1 MKKIILGLF
10 VFLLVLQV
18 NLMAQLNFS
27 NQKPEFFETLE
38 YSILMKMSK
47 HRDKKRYQHT
57 LRIIRKPALQVVK
70 YYPGYVLK
78 GSPKDYRFYQKE
90 VWLYMISKQFKG
102 AVIVFIDAEID
113 GFVNEGTDREI
124 DGVGLMTR
132 KGFTTLYTRG
142 EETENDRIIFL
153 LNGKAHNLKTS
164 VYKKLFKLAIDNS
177 KKPWEP
183 FNKRQLQSVDQLN
196 GDGESQKIDLSK
208 YLDVNP
214 SEKEGAP
221 LDGKVKP
228 EKPIESSNKPKPET
242 EPEMDSEPQPE
253 PEKKDPAS
261 NDNFDLGF

>member
-1 MKKIILGLF
+1 MKKIILSLF

-18 NLMAQLNFS
+18 NLMAQLNLS
-27 NQKPEFFETLE
+27 TKKPEVFETLE
-38 YSILMKMSK
+38 YSILTKMSK

-124 DGVGLMTR
+124 DGVGIMTR

-177 KKPWEP
+177 KRPWEP
-183 FNKRQLQSVDQLN
+183 FNKRQVQLVEQLKDDDN
-196 GDGESQKIDLSK
+196 GESQKIDLSK

-228 EKPIESSNKPKPET
+228 EKPIESTNKP
-242 EPEMDSEPQPE
+242 EPQIDPEPQPE
-253 PEKKDPAS
+253 QKKEEPAS
-261 NDNFDLGF
+261 DDNFDLGF